1 MPRRKKSG
9 TISEEPIGQYR
20 RGAYDDDDNETDDES
35 DASSNVIPSRTE
47 AVPTKMKKAKKRYT
61 NNDGEEWKNSQQ
73 KKDIIAAFLEEG
85 SGIHK
90 LTNAQIYEK
99 YASNVGWE
107 KKNATDNI
115 RRLKNQYLDKEG
127 PFTEKELN
135 QVEPFRTRKGIKSKA
150 YSLLLKAHVHSDQ
163 SGINRMTVEQIH
175 QSHKCFQQY
184 PLKDFKK
191 YNEDMTK
198 LAMKRKEKYHLDKA
212 VFDRHMKSNPRGR
225 KTDRE
230 LPYWDTSD
238 GFEMLKSYFDQIEK
252 DGSTKLTPK
261 QLHASRD
268 VYGEFPFPVFKNHY
282 NQERRK
288 RKEGNFWR
296 HKMKINAKKE
306 HMQKVDE
313 MYDNWL
319 FDSIDGDAL
328 LKEFNSLHVNSKEE
342 NERANSAKIN
352 DAEFWKQK

>member
-1 MPRRKKSG
+1 MPRRRKSG
-9 TISEEPIGQYR
+9 TIRAKATDSSDKTEVEEPIGQYR

-47 AVPTKMKKAKKRYT
+47 AAPTKMKKAKKRYT

-127 PFTEKELN
+127 PFSEKELN

-163 SGINRMTVEQIH
+163 SGINRMGWVRGPKPAGSESDITMFRGGNEEDGQENWDKEALYFKIPDGKLVITDSGYKGEPNKIMMATDEMTKEMKGYIGRAKARQETFNGRLKGTFNIRGHRFRHNQKSAEETMKLH
-175 QSHKCFQQY
+175 QSVVHACAVLIQY
-184 PLKDFKK
+184 DYENGHP
-191 YNEDMTK
+191 
-198 LAMKRKEKYHLDKA
+198 
-212 VFDRHMKSNPRGR
+212 
-225 KTDRE
+225 
-230 LPYWDTSD
+230 
-238 GFEMLKSYFDQIEK
+238 
-252 DGSTKLTPK
+252 
-261 QLHASRD
+261 
-268 VYGEFPFPVFKNHY
+268 PFP
-282 NQERRK
+282 
-288 RKEGNFWR
+288 
-296 HKMKINAKKE
+296 
-306 HMQKVDE
+306 
-313 MYDNWL
+313 
-319 FDSIDGDAL
+319 
-328 LKEFNSLHVNSKEE
+328 LHH
-342 NERANSAKIN
+342 
-352 DAEFWKQK
+352 

>member
-9 TISEEPIGQYR
+9 TIRAAATDYSSDKTEVEEPIGQYR

-99 YASNVGWE
+99 YAANAGWE

-150 YSLLLKAHVHSDQ
+150 YSLLLKAHVHSDKARQ
-163 SGINRMTVEQIH
+163 ETFNGRLKGTFNILGHRFRHNQKSAEETMKLH
-175 QSHKCFQQY
+175 QSVVHACAVLIQY
-184 PLKDFKK
+184 DYENGHP
-191 YNEDMTK
+191 
-198 LAMKRKEKYHLDKA
+198 
-212 VFDRHMKSNPRGR
+212 
-225 KTDRE
+225 
-230 LPYWDTSD
+230 
-238 GFEMLKSYFDQIEK
+238 
-252 DGSTKLTPK
+252 
-261 QLHASRD
+261 
-268 VYGEFPFPVFKNHY
+268 PFP
-282 NQERRK
+282 
-288 RKEGNFWR
+288 
-296 HKMKINAKKE
+296 
-306 HMQKVDE
+306 
-313 MYDNWL
+313 
-319 FDSIDGDAL
+319 
-328 LKEFNSLHVNSKEE
+328 LHH
-342 NERANSAKIN
+342 
-352 DAEFWKQK
+352 